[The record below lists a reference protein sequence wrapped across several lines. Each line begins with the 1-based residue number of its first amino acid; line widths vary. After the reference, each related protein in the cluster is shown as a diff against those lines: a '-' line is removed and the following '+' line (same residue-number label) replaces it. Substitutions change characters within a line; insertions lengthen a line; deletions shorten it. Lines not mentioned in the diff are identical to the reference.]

1 MIRQLE
7 RETVQLL
14 SSSQVI
20 TSVHSA
26 VKELVENALDA
37 DATSIAVRL
46 VSWHIQ
52 TAHTTYLISLL
63 FVSLLEGKLWFG
75 LDRGEG

>member
-14 SSSQVI
+14 SCSQVI
-20 TSVHSA
+20 TSIESA

-37 DATSIAVRL
+37 DATNITVRL
-46 VSWHIQ
+46 VSL
-52 TAHTTYLISLL
+52 YNL
-63 FVSLLEGKLWFG
+63 
-75 LDRGEG
+75 